1 MTRFEWIQ
9 SMDESELAEF
19 LCDLMCAD
27 CCEER
32 CLARSEC
39 SIGNNGMRKWLESE
53 VDEDG

>member
-9 SMDESELAEF
+9 NMDESELAEF
-19 LCDLMCAD
+19 LCDLMCTD

-32 CLARSEC
+32 CPARGKC
-39 SIGNNGMRKWLESE
+39 SFGNNGMRKWLESE